1 MGASGGLSGIMP
13 ALGWLPGYRAGLL
26 GPDILA
32 GLTLW
37 GLLIPEGLAY
47 AGMAGAPVEAGLY
60 TLLASLPLYFLFGPS
75 RMFVCAS
82 TSSSSIMMAAA
93 VAPLAGA
100 DPARHLTLLLLLV
113 LLVGVIFL
121 LAGLMRL
128 GFVSAFLSEPVM
140 TGFVFGMAIYIAA
153 SQIPKLVGIPKT
165 SGDTVV
171 QLFHLAEHIG
181 RAVPATVCTGAG
193 ALILLFVLERLLPRL
208 PAGLFVIGFGIA
220 AVHLLGL
227 DTDLGV
233 TTVGA
238 FPSGLPGAHPPHIRL
253 ADVAALAPGAAGV
266 ALVAFSQALG
276 TAGNYAAKFGQDVDA
291 DRELTAMG
299 LANIGSFFLGGLVNG
314 GSMSST
320 AVNDAA
326 GARTQVSTLAA
337 ALMAMMT
344 LLFFTPVFHDLPET
358 VLAAIVI
365 HAVARLMK
373 VSEMRRFF
381 RWDKG
386 EFALAMIALLG
397 VICLNIFSGLMIAVA
412 ASLLRLIWKA
422 SKLRISVMGVLPGCG
437 APFVSLDQR
446 PDAEEIPG
454 LCILRLD
461 GALFFA
467 NAAQLRDRVRGLLHS
482 TGKPREII
490 LQLRAN
496 TELGISSAGV
506 LLALVKEARTAGV
519 GIAFADL
526 CPEVL
531 DMLRRCG
538 VVGIV
543 GEERMF
549 QHLAPAVEAFQG
561 LAQRNQNPPGA

>member
-1 MGASGGLSGIMP
+1 MP
-13 ALGWLPGYRAGLL
+13 VIGWLPGYRPKLL
-26 GPDILA
+26 GPDIFA

-93 VAPLAGA
+93 VAPLAGV
-100 DPARHLTLLLLLV
+100 DPGRHAALLLLLV

-153 SQIPKLVGIPKT
+153 SQMPKLLGIPKT
-165 SGDTVV
+165 PGDTAV
-171 QLFHLAEHIG
+171 QLFHLAEHVG
-181 RAVPATVCTGAG
+181 RAVPATAGVGFG
-193 ALILLFVLERLLPRL
+193 ALILLFVFERLMPRL
-208 PAGLFVIGFGIA
+208 PAGLFVIGLGIGA
-220 AVHLLGL
+220 AHVLGL
-227 DTDLGV
+227 DGLGV
-233 TTVGA
+233 TEVGA
-238 FPSGLPGAHPPHIRL
+238 FPSGLPALHMPNIRL

-291 DRELTAMG
+291 NRELTAMG

-337 ALMAMMT
+337 ALMAVLT
-344 LLFFTPVFHDLPET
+344 LLFFTPLFHDLPEA

-373 VSEMRRFF
+373 VSEMRRFY
-381 RWDKG
+381 RWSRG
-386 EFALAMIALLG
+386 EFALAMTALLG
-397 VICLNIFSGLMIAVA
+397 VICLNIFSGLVIAVA

-422 SKLRISVMGVLPGCG
+422 SKLRISVMGELPGRN
-437 APFVSLDQR
+437 APFVSLEQH
-446 PDAEEIPG
+446 PDAREIPG
-454 LCILRLD
+454 LAILRLD

-482 TGKPREII
+482 SNKPREII
-490 LQLRAN
+490 LELRAN
-496 TELGISSAGV
+496 TDLGISSAGT
-506 LLALVKEARTAGV
+506 LLALVKEARAAGV
-519 GIAFADL
+519 TIAFADL

-531 DMLRRCG
+531 AMLRRCG
-538 VVGIV
+538 VAGIV
-543 GEERMF
+543 GEERLF
-549 QHLAPAVEAFQG
+549 AHLTQAVGSF
-561 LAQRNQNPPGA
+561 AQQARGAENPPGAQGG